1 MAEREADQP
10 EQGPEQLVLPG
21 APELFA
27 SVGVE
32 NAPPGLAAL
41 TTKQRAFVLE
51 FIATGKATEAARK
64 AGYSDPESMGTKCKK
79 MPEVAAVLM
88 QISRGMTRDA
98 QALLKRMADR
108 SVWLHNELIAERAK
122 PVPNQKRQ
130 RELVEMLAKHDG
142 VLANFFK
149 SLDIRVEGEVQHTHS
164 GKITVEQ
171 REELAQ
177 MQRGGVSLT
186 VDPTFGGRC

>member
-27 SVGVE
+27 SVGLSD
-32 NAPPGLAAL
+32 APMGLASL
-41 TTKQRAFVLE
+41 TAKQRAFVLH
-51 FIATGKATEAARK
+51 FLATGLATESARK
-64 AGYSDPESMGTKCKK
+64 AGYSDPESYGAKCQK
-79 MPEVAAVLM
+79 MPEVAAVLK
-88 QISRGMTRDA
+88 QVASRMTTDA
-98 QALLKRMADR
+98 QALIKRMVDR
-108 SVWLHNELIAERAK
+108 SVWLHNDLLAERAK
-122 PVPNQKRQ
+122 EVPNLKRQ
-130 RELVEMLAKHDG
+130 RDLVEMLARHDG
-142 VLANFFK
+142 QLAAFFK
-149 SLDIRVEGEVQHTHS
+149 RLDVSVSGEVQHTHS

-186 VDPTFGGRC
+186 IDPTFGGRC